1 MTDIAFEC
9 GDFQLADISKL
20 RQPSIVVAIAL
31 LTVVAGTGLIK
42 KGNTMTLRLFWGGS
56 LPAIAIALAPLTA
69 VAQAKSWKCS
79 ATGLVSG
86 SYDGGAT
93 AYIHL
98 QGFSSGG
105 TYSVTRKGNV
115 ATGVTANG
123 TRFTCKL
130 S

>member
-1 MTDIAFEC
+1 
-9 GDFQLADISKL
+9 
-20 RQPSIVVAIAL
+20 
-31 LTVVAGTGLIK
+31 
-42 KGNTMTLRLFWGGS
+42 MTLKTFWGGS
-56 LPAIAIALAPLTA
+56 LLTVSIALTSSVA

-79 ATGLVSG
+79 APGLVSG
-86 SYDGGAT
+86 SYDGGTT

-115 ATGVTANG
+115 VTGVTANG

>member
-1 MTDIAFEC
+1 MT
-9 GDFQLADISKL
+9 
-20 RQPSIVVAIAL
+20 P
-31 LTVVAGTGLIK
+31 
-42 KGNTMTLRLFWGGS
+42 RLFWSGS
-56 LPAIAIALAPLTA
+56 LLTIAIALAPLTA

-79 ATGLVSG
+79 APGLVSG
-86 SYDGGAT
+86 SYAGGAT

-123 TRFTCKL
+123 TRFTCKQ